1 MPSPQRRALPACLRG
16 DAMAATLLLDTGTW
30 DLVLDA
36 AGNMAVATEPYSLSQ
51 DAASAIKTFLGEVF
65 FDSTIGVPWLQQILG
80 QPLQVALLKAQLVA
94 TAETVPDVA
103 SAQVFI
109 SSFNNRAITGQ
120 VQTMAVSTG
129 TTSAANF
136 TVSNPTGGG

>member
-1 MPSPQRRALPACLRG
+1 
-16 DAMAATLLLDTGTW
+16 MAATLLLDTETW
-30 DLVLDA
+30 DLTLDA
-36 AGNMAVATEPYSLSQ
+36 AGNMAVATEPYSLAQ

-80 QPLQVALLKAQLVA
+80 QPLQIALLKAQLVA

-109 SSFNNRAITGQ
+109 SSFNNRAVTGQ
-120 VQTMAVSTG
+120 VQTTASSTG
-129 TTSAANF
+129 AVSAANF
-136 TVSNPTGGG
+136 SVSNPQGSG

>member
-1 MPSPQRRALPACLRG
+1 
-16 DAMAATLLLDTGTW
+16 MAATLLLDTGTW

>member
-1 MPSPQRRALPACLRG
+1 
-16 DAMAATLLLDTGTW
+16 MAATLLLDTQTW
-30 DLVLDA
+30 DLVLDSS
-36 AGNMAVATEPYSLSQ
+36 GNMAVATAPYALAQ

-80 QPLQVALLKAQLVA
+80 QPLSLALLKQQLAV

-109 SSFNNRAITGQ
+109 SSFNNRVVTGQ
-120 VQTMAVSTG
+120 VQTTSVSTG
-129 TTSAANF
+129 QTSAASF
-136 TVSNPTGGG
+136 SVINPQGNG